1 MFQLSTIV
9 TCILRLSRKIE
20 EAGSMYAAVVYNFWK
35 LPCLASQLVGSC
47 SANRENCWSS
57 VATGAVRQHWPPVRP
72 SSLNWSTKLLR
83 SVVSR
88 RQGLLKMVF
97 VLEFITRIPCIYA
110 VARLPWVC
118 SLTRGEEAVELTR
131 SEARERRT
139 ARAPKDSNW
148 TKRLCPV

>member
-1 MFQLSTIV
+1 MSGVSVMEVTRLIGKIVDRRSRQVRSTNI
-9 TCILRLSRKIE
+9 
-20 EAGSMYAAVVYNFWK
+20 G
-35 LPCLASQLVGSC
+35 
-47 SANRENCWSS
+47 
-57 VATGAVRQHWPPVRP
+57 
-72 SSLNWSTKLLR
+72 LR
-83 SVVSR
+83 SDLRRWTGQSYLGVSS

-118 SLTRGEEAVELTR
+118 SLTRGGEAVELTR

>member
-1 MFQLSTIV
+1 MTFFSSTFVYRGGSKKTEARTQLLFIIFESCHVWRLGLVVEVARLIGKIV
-9 TCILRLSRKIE
+9 DRRSR
-20 EAGSMYAAVVYNFWK
+20 
-35 LPCLASQLVGSC
+35 Q
-47 SANRENCWSS
+47 
-57 VATGAVRQHWPPVRP
+57 VRQHWPSNLRR
-72 SSLNWSTKLLR
+72 WTKLPR
-83 SVVSR
+83 FVVCR

-97 VLEFITRIPCIYA
+97 VLEFITRIPCIYT

-118 SLTRGEEAVELTR
+118 SLTRGGEAVELTR

>member
-1 MFQLSTIV
+1 MTFRTTLIYRGRSKQTGTYTQLLFIIV
-9 TCILRLSRKIE
+9 ESCRVWHLGR
-20 EAGSMYAAVVYNFWK
+20 
-35 LPCLASQLVGSC
+35 GSC
-47 SANRENCWSS
+47 LANRENCWSS
-57 VATGAVRQHWPPVRP
+57 VATGAVRQYWPPVRP
-72 SSLNWSTKLLR
+72 SSLNWTKLLR

-118 SLTRGEEAVELTR
+118 SLTRGGEAVELTR

>member
-1 MFQLSTIV
+1 MFLIIVAFLLRSFTEKGQKNSSMLLFIIFESCRVWRLTI
-9 TCILRLSRKIE
+9 SH
-20 EAGSMYAAVVYNFWK
+20 GSY
-35 LPCLASQLVGSC
+35 L
-47 SANRENCWSS
+47 ANRENCWSP
-57 VATGAVRQHWPPVRP
+57 VTTGAVRQHWPPVRP
-72 SSLNWSTKLLR
+72 SSLNWTKLPP
-83 SVVSR
+83 VVSR

-118 SLTRGEEAVELTR
+118 SLTRGGEAVELTR